1 MKTHTHTIKYIFC
14 ALLMTFIFVLVSAGS
29 VMASDGS
36 GNGSAGSGDGSGQG
50 KNKNIPLTLRKSV
63 PADEA
68 QDIPT
73 DVTIEL
79 HFNKNICH
87 ITVMENN
94 KQCFHL
100 TDENGEVIP
109 VTLTVPDDQVQRTY
123 KQDAFLTPAKPLAP
137 GTRYRIAVDSTLQ
150 AKNGNSIDNAHVI
163 EFTTG
168 DKSGARVPAELTELG
183 EMQILTYEIAY
194 PENENSVPKAQ
205 PDAVDEPESG
215 ISMRT
220 VSIIALC
227 VIILIIVVSSLIAV
241 KRRKPPV

>member
-1 MKTHTHTIKYIFC
+1 MKSRTNTIKYIFC
-14 ALLMTFIFVLVSAGS
+14 ALVLTLVFILASAGS
-29 VMASDGS
+29 VMASG
-36 GNGSAGSGDGSGQG
+36 GAGDGSGQG

-68 QDIPT
+68 QDVPVDI
-73 DVTIEL
+73 TIEL
-79 HFNKNICH
+79 HFNKNICNFSV
-87 ITVMENN
+87 IENN
-94 KQCFHL
+94 KECFHL
-100 TDENGEVIP
+100 TDESGNVIP
-109 VTLTVPDDQVQRTY
+109 VTLTVPDDQIQRTY
-123 KQDAFLTPAKPLAP
+123 KDDAFLTPKKPLEP
-137 GTRYRIAVDSTLQ
+137 GTRYRVAVDSTLR

-168 DKSGARVPAELTELG
+168 DKGGARVPAVLKELG

-220 VSIIALC
+220 VSIIAVC
-227 VIILIIVVSSLIAV
+227 AIVLIIIVSGLIAV
-241 KRRKPPV
+241 KRRKP